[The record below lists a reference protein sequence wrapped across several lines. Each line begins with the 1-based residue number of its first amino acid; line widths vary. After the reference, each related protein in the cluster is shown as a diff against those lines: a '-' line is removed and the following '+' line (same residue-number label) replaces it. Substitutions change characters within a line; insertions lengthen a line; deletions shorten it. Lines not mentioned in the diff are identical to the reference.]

1 MVVFVDQNIYS
12 NFIHFISWI
21 WVPRGFCPTNW
32 DQDFMKVGILEK
44 NSPSFFWHR
53 QESVRITR
61 VGIYQLCFL
70 SAKVSVEGKQPS
82 FRVGGACEK
91 NYHFAKNHQNW
102 KTRNFMFVKN
112 WKKMP
117 DLISML
123 NQNRVLLND
132 ATCWST
138 VLCFASVPV
147 FSNTSP
153 HRKSAFPYSS
163 FKRFQCKVSMR
174 ISIPGNPICWG
185 RFLCEGWSKMI
196 YVYIYLYIYIRHN
209 ITQSFFCFFS
219 VVNPIPTV
227 YHLFLNICQ

>member
-1 MVVFVDQNIYS
+1 MLQVAEGGCHKISKNPVCVNFMNTPKGNKVRKNNMLQNSFKSIPGKMVVFVDQNIYS

-112 WKKMP
+112 WKKC
-117 DLISML
+117 LI
-123 NQNRVLLND
+123 
-132 ATCWST
+132 
-138 VLCFASVPV
+138 
-147 FSNTSP
+147 
-153 HRKSAFPYSS
+153 
-163 FKRFQCKVSMR
+163 
-174 ISIPGNPICWG
+174 
-185 RFLCEGWSKMI
+185 
-196 YVYIYLYIYIRHN
+196 
-209 ITQSFFCFFS
+209 
-219 VVNPIPTV
+219 
-227 YHLFLNICQ
+227 